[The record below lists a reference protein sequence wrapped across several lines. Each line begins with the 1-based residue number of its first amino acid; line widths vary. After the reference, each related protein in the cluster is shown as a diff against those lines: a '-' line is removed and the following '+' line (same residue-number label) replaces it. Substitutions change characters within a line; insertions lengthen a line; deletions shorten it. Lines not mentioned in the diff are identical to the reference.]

1 MQVSNM
7 EYDFSMFIPKIST
20 SLEVYCNLNKG
31 DYEHKMDQYIK
42 FNGSYFSFIDYQAKG
57 TVVENMK
64 DYTTVHGEAE
74 IFQESLIFDKKYLCT
89 LEEVIELQQ
98 KMKEYRRICIE
109 TDSKDRYCFKL

>member
-1 MQVSNM
+1 M
-7 EYDFSMFIPKIST
+7 EYDFSIYMPIIS
-20 SLEVYCNLNKG
+20 SQDVYCNLNKG

-42 FNGSYFSFIDYQAKG
+42 FNGAYFSFIDYQAKG
-57 TVVENMK
+57 SVVENMK

-98 KMKEYRRICIE
+98 KMKEYRRIYTE
-109 TDSKDRYCFKL
+109 TGSKDRYRFKL